1 MVRTYGTTE
10 EYFRRMLKKASLL
23 TRPTL
28 ARGSTELAEVRD
40 APFRRQGRGKRK
52 GLSRLD

>member
-1 MVRTYGTTE
+1 M
-10 EYFRRMLKKASLL
+10 FKKARLL

-40 APFRRQGRGKRK
+40 APCPRQGHSE
-52 GLSRLD
+52 LSL